1 MRHIGPEYE
10 MSVDEEIY
18 APYFIQYK
26 QNDLYKINIRN
37 QIENEYRDNTTR
49 QSRENKNHKK
59 RDFDVFSRM
68 IKEDDDQTETYDI
81 FDPAS

>member
-49 QSRENKNHKK
+49 
-59 RDFDVFSRM
+59 
-68 IKEDDDQTETYDI
+68 
-81 FDPAS
+81 